1 MSSGASM
8 RNTSSLSQAASNAS
22 MVPTP
27 DSLISHLFKF
37 RLLDSTGKA
46 MPLYDIKRCKNDH
59 VHAYV
64 EATEGEQFSVA
75 VDTFCPF
82 DKYAAFLYL
91 GGQHVAGHLVT
102 NECPA
107 NLSERQISKNEA
119 QSLIFS
125 KPNVTDDEVDSVR
138 DQTEVARLGEIQ
150 VEVMKVAQ
158 SSAPSP
164 TKFPEAPIGPEKA
177 VHERAK
183 QFGAVHFGAGPTVRK
198 PEPQR
203 VNCTY
208 DSTFKTV
215 RFVIHCATRTGLE
228 LKGIIPME
236 ATASP
241 PKKRSR
247 EEEEIEAEEQ
257 RLQKALETLKKRRR
271 VIVGDAENASN
282 AATHARGD
290 KDTRAVKREPSLF
303 DFSTGGTASNPLT
316 L

>member
-1 MSSGASM
+1 M

-64 EATEGEQFSVA
+64 EATEGEQFS
-75 VDTFCPF
+75 
-82 DKYAAFLYL
+82 
-91 GGQHVAGHLVT
+91 
-102 NECPA
+102 
-107 NLSERQISKNEA
+107 
-119 QSLIFS
+119 IFS

-257 RLQKALETLKKRRR
+257 RLRKAL
-271 VIVGDAENASN
+271 
-282 AATHARGD
+282 
-290 KDTRAVKREPSLF
+290 
-303 DFSTGGTASNPLT
+303 
-316 L
+316 